1 MEKKSIE
8 KLGIPKTSFQIGYR
22 DKDGSNEL
30 ELKILAR
37 KINEIVDILNSQL
50 FEAKLI
56 IPGIGESEPK
66 EEKEEDHSWYKPEIR
81 ELIRKNLSKIHLKIG
96 NSYGIDVSHL
106 HKMISEYAEQQRNE
120 AREIAVRMVLA
131 GLIIR
136 CEIEKKGMVSLEFLK
151 SVDPQKLLKT
161 DRD

>member
-1 MEKKSIE
+1 MKKKVWNIGDKIE
-8 KLGIPKTSFQIGYR
+8 V
-22 DKDGSNEL
+22 L
-30 ELKILAR
+30 EDD
-37 KINEIVDILNSQL
+37 NYD
-50 FEAKLI
+50 
-56 IPGIGESEPK
+56 
-66 EEKEEDHSWYKPEIR
+66 WYKPEIR
-81 ELIRKNLSKIHLKIG
+81 ELIRENLTKIHIRMG

-131 GLIIR
+131 GLIMR
-136 CEIEKKGMVSLEFLK
+136 CEVEKKDMVSLEFLK

>member
-1 MEKKSIE
+1 MEKK
-8 KLGIPKTSFQIGYR
+8 
-22 DKDGSNEL
+22 
-30 ELKILAR
+30 
-37 KINEIVDILNSQL
+37 
-50 FEAKLI
+50 
-56 IPGIGESEPK
+56 
-66 EEKEEDHSWYKPEIR
+66 EEDRSWYKPEIR

-136 CEIEKKGMVSLEFLK
+136 CEIEKKDMVSLEFLK
-151 SVDPQKLLKT
+151 SVDPEKLLKT